1 MSNTKHYIRC
11 NLEKQN
17 LSQNTREK
25 GLVIT
30 YLLWMLNLSLGAKKK
45 KKKSNFSACKGF
57 CFIQKK
63 IKILKVDCT
72 ELESPLDPPEQQ
84 HTLIFLFKCFSP
96 PPDSCTD
103 MAKST

>member
-25 GLVIT
+25 GPVIT

-45 KKKSNFSACKGF
+45 KKKK
-57 CFIQKK
+57 
-63 IKILKVDCT
+63 
-72 ELESPLDPPEQQ
+72 
-84 HTLIFLFKCFSP
+84 
-96 PPDSCTD
+96 
-103 MAKST
+103 

>member
-25 GLVIT
+25 GPVIT

-45 KKKSNFSACKGF
+45 KKVTS
-57 CFIQKK
+57 Q
-63 IKILKVDCT
+63 
-72 ELESPLDPPEQQ
+72 P
-84 HTLIFLFKCFSP
+84 
-96 PPDSCTD
+96 
-103 MAKST
+103 AKASVSYRKRLRF

>member
-25 GLVIT
+25 GPVIT
-30 YLLWMLNLSLGAKKK
+30 CYLLCMLNLSLGAK

-57 CFIQKK
+57 CFIWKK
-63 IKILKVDCT
+63 TKILKVDCT
-72 ELESPLDPPEQQ
+72 ELESPPDPPKQQ
-84 HTLIFLFKCFSP
+84 HTLSFLFKCFFLP
-96 PPDSCTD
+96 LIL
-103 MAKST
+103 A